1 MPKTQKGLE
10 KANRRFAE
18 EALELNDLSEQTSN
32 ELAEAEKALVESF
45 K

>member
-18 EALELNDLSEQTSN
+18 EALELNDFSEQASE
-32 ELAEAEKALVESF
+32 ELAEAEKSIKERL
-45 K
+45 